1 MKVLSIDI
9 GIKNLAFCL
18 LVKQEAKEKEQEN
31 SQVESSEF
39 YIKKWDVIN
48 ICEKQTFHCNFIEK
62 NQGNSQGAPCNKPA
76 KFQKNNQCFCLKH
89 SKKQPFL
96 IPSAE
101 LKTSFINKQKIQ
113 KLMEIAN
120 KYKISYEKNVKK
132 ADLINMIHDYIHNT
146 CFEEVVV
153 TKASNT
159 DLVTIGINIMT
170 YFNTLF
176 TEEDQIDYVI
186 IENQISPIANRMKTI
201 QGMIAQYFIMS
212 DVSVEHIEFVSSIN
226 KLKDFNYNAKSDK
239 SEKLDKSLNQDKSL
253 KPAESVNKDKSLNQD
268 KSVKLTYGQR
278 KKLGITKCLD
288 ILTSDYRFQNNI
300 DFFKSHKKQ
309 DDLADSFLQ
318 GLWFIHHKI

>member
-1 MKVLSIDI
+1 M
-9 GIKNLAFCL
+9 
-18 LVKQEAKEKEQEN
+18 VKQEIKEKEE
-31 SQVESSEF
+31 EKSSEF

-62 NQGNSQGAPCNKPA
+62 TQGNTQGGPCNKPA
-76 KFQKNNQCFCLKH
+76 KFQKDNQCFCLKH

-96 IPSAE
+96 IPNAE

-132 ADLINMIHDYIHNT
+132 ADLINMIHEYIHNT
-146 CFEEVVV
+146 CFEEITV

-226 KLKDFNYNAKSDK
+226 KLKDFGSVKT
-239 SEKLDKSLNQDKSL
+239 EKIEKK
-253 KPAESVNKDKSLNQD
+253 E
-268 KSVKLTYGQR
+268 KLTYSQR
-278 KKLGITKCLD
+278 KKLGITKCLE